1 MITVKNL
8 INLLKNRALIDE
20 KNFSAI
26 TGSYKNGKSHDKTF
40 FLQEL
45 ICGYSLYY
53 SSRVNKLAIKLN
65 NSTINGK
72 KCPCF
77 GEGCDKKR
85 YKKRLRLSSIFCI

>member
-8 INLLKNRALIDE
+8 ISLLKNRVLNGE
-20 KNFSAI
+20 TNFSAI

-72 KCPCF
+72 KRPCF
-77 GEGCDKKR
+77 GEVCDKKH
-85 YKKRLRLSSIFCI
+85 YKKRLRFSIILCI

>member
-8 INLLKNRALIDE
+8 INSLKNRALSDE
-20 KNFSAI
+20 TNFSAI

-72 KCPCF
+72 KRPCF
-77 GEGCDKKR
+77 
-85 YKKRLRLSSIFCI
+85 S

>member
-26 TGSYKNGKSHDKTF
+26 TGSYKNVKSHDKTF

-53 SSRVNKLAIKLN
+53 SSGVNKLAIKLN

-72 KCPCF
+72 K
-77 GEGCDKKR
+77 
-85 YKKRLRLSSIFCI
+85 RLCSG

>member
-8 INLLKNRALIDE
+8 INLLKNRALSDE

-40 FLQEL
+40 FRQEL
-45 ICGYSLYY
+45 ICGYLLYY

-72 KCPCF
+72 KSPRF
-77 GEGCDKKR
+77 HQFTDNKRQKK
-85 YKKRLRLSSIFCI
+85 